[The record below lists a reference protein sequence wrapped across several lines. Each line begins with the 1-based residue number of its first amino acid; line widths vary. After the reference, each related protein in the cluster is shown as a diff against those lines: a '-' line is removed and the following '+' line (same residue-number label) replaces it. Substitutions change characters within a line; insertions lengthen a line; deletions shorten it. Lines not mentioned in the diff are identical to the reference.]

1 MGRRYRCSLGRP
13 RERVSGRNQPS
24 VYRRYPPVASG
35 AVAHFYPRSTYAD
48 GLDGEVKERAAR
60 QIFLPPMSHARVI
73 CPHCGAPN
81 PNVGQMEEI
90 IAFVCAQCG
99 AGVQVEPPKPQ

>member
-1 MGRRYRCSLGRP
+1 
-13 RERVSGRNQPS
+13 
-24 VYRRYPPVASG
+24 
-35 AVAHFYPRSTYAD
+35 
-48 GLDGEVKERAAR
+48 LDEEVKERAAR

-81 PNVGQMEEI
+81 PNLGQMEEI
-90 IAFVCAQCG
+90 IAFVCSHCG